1 MYGSD
6 GEDFER
12 MVCTGYD
19 AFMRW
24 DGQLKKEVGLRK
36 TKYAVQTLLWYL
48 KVVELLIDFIT
59 ILLLMVSDMTPIG
72 LPL

>member
-36 TKYAVQTLLWYL
+36 TKYAVQTLYL